1 MDRCVQLHGG
11 AGYMWEYP
19 IARAWADARMTRIAG
34 GSVEVMKQIIARSI
48 LPKQEKRR
56 DKPQAA

>member
-1 MDRCVQLHGG
+1 
-11 AGYMWEYP
+11 MWEYP

-56 DKPQAA
+56 DKPQVA

>member
-1 MDRCVQLHGG
+1 MDGCVQLHGG
-11 AGYMWEYP
+11 AGYMLDYP

-48 LPKQEKRR
+48 LPRQDRRR
-56 DKPQAA
+56 DKVEEA